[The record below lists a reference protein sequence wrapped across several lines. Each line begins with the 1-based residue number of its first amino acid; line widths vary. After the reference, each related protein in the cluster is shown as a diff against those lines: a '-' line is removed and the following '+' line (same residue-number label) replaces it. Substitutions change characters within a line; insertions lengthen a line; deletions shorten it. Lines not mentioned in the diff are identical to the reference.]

1 MRPPTPDSRRSWAVA
16 GVAFLAMFAA
26 VGAGYAYGVLLPVL
40 VSDVGIDPGAAS
52 GVFSVTILVFF
63 LAGAPAGALA
73 DRDGPRRVLVA
84 GAAMTGGGLLLA
96 SAATGPAALFVGHG
110 LLVGAGM
117 ATTFVPLTAVVARV
131 FDRQRVV
138 AMSVAV
144 SGIGVGTL
152 VMAPLVAGLIDV
164 VGWRQAYAGLG
175 VGTTV
180 VLSLCALLLPGPA
193 TAQDA
198 PAGEDPVPGG
208 VLGTRDYRVLYG
220 AQVLLALALFI
231 PFALLPAY
239 AQSSGVAPVAAAG
252 LVGLLGLASVVGRL
266 LLGVVAR
273 RFGVLSS
280 YRFCYLLIGGSF
292 ALWLLPGGSYA
303 ALAVFAVAFG
313 IGYGGFVALLPAVVA
328 ELFGLARFGT
338 LIGILYTANAFGAG
352 VGPWVAGALVEPYG
366 FLPAA
371 LLGLA
376 AGLLAFAVLRRLRVR
391 PLGPER
397 AS

>member
-1 MRPPTPDSRRSWAVA
+1 VA
-16 GVAFLAMFAA
+16 GAAFLAMFAT
-26 VGAGYAYGVLLPVL
+26 VGVGYAYGVLLPVL
-40 VSDVGIDPGAAS
+40 VSDVGIDPGVAS

-73 DRDGPRRVLVA
+73 DRDGPRRVLVVGA
-84 GAAMTGGGLLLA
+84 GASGGGLLLT
-96 SAATGPAALFVGHG
+96 SAASGPAALVAGHG
-110 LLVGAGM
+110 LLLGAGM
-117 ATTFVPLTAVVARV
+117 ATTFVPLIAVVAKI
-131 FDRQRVV
+131 FDRYRVL

-152 VMAPLVAGLIDV
+152 VMAPVVAGLIEL

-175 VGTTV
+175 VGTAA
-180 VLSLCALLLPGPA
+180 VLLLCTLLLPGTADAEDDGSAMPDPA
-193 TAQDA
+193 ARS
-198 PAGEDPVPGG
+198 
-208 VLGTRDYRVLYG
+208 VLGTRSYRLLYA

-239 AQSSGVAPVAAAG
+239 AQSSGVAPLAAAG

-273 RFGVLSS
+273 RFGVLAS
-280 YRFCYLLIGGSF
+280 YRGCYLLIGGSF
-292 ALWLLPGGSYA
+292 VLWLVPGGGYA

-338 LIGILYTANAFGAG
+338 LVGILYTANALGAG
-352 VGPWVAGALVEPYG
+352 IGPWVAGTLVAPYG

-371 LLGLA
+371 LIGSVS
-376 AGLLAFAVLRRLRVR
+376 GILAFAVLCRLRGGD
-391 PLGPER
+391 PAAEH

>member
-1 MRPPTPDSRRSWAVA
+1 MA
-16 GVAFLAMFAA
+16 GAAFLAMFAA

-40 VSDVGIDPGAAS
+40 VSDLGIDPGLAS

-73 DRDGPRRVLVA
+73 DRSGPRRVLLA
-84 GAAMTGGGLLLA
+84 GAAATGGGLLLT
-96 SAATGPAALFVGHG
+96 SAASGPTALVVGHG
-110 LLVGAGM
+110 VLVGAGM
-117 ATTFVPLTAVVARV
+117 ATTFVPLIAVVARV
-131 FDRQRVV
+131 FDRRRVV

-152 VMAPLVAGLIDV
+152 VMAPLVAGLIQL
-164 VGWRQAYAGLG
+164 VGWRAAYAGLG
-175 VGTTV
+175 AGTAAV
-180 VLSLCALLLPGPA
+180 LLLCTLPLPGAAAAPRDGPA
-193 TAQDA
+193 TERTARS
-198 PAGEDPVPGG
+198 
-208 VLGTRDYRVLYG
+208 VLGTVPYRRLYA

-239 AQSSGVAPVAAAG
+239 ARSSGVASLPAAG

-280 YRFCYLLIGGSF
+280 YRGCYLLIGGSF
-292 ALWLLPGGSYA
+292 ALWLVPGAGYA
-303 ALAVFAVAFG
+303 TLAVFAVVFG

-338 LIGILYTANAFGAG
+338 LVGILYTANALGAG
-352 VGPWVAGALVEPYG
+352 IGPWVAGALVEPYG

-371 LLGLA
+371 LIGSVSGLS
-376 AGLLAFAVLRRLRVR
+376 AFAVLRRLRGS
-391 PLGPER
+391 PPTPAR
-397 AS
+397 AG